1 MNNVNVE
8 KGRIWTTYPNHLAV
22 GWCKLVNAVVIIC
35 LAVYFFVIPGFII
48 LRNVSN
54 PDIGKPGI
62 PGIAWQIHR
71 EISPKLAKWAKN
83 RVASGRAACL
93 QLVDVPSTE
102 WPMFGCVFYLMATEN
117 LQKAWEEN
125 NSLAPVAPREYA
137 REAIGAAIDLIM
149 DPVHHTWVKQHWG
162 PNYLHRENVFFRSL
176 LIRGIISH
184 EKIVKDGKYLDI
196 LKDQVLTLSVEL
208 DKSKFGILDDYPSEC
223 YPIDVLASIAWIK
236 SAGELIGID
245 NSKFVERSVRAF
257 KGKMLDTR
265 GLPPFVMDSWT
276 GTFLPSDF
284 GEKYRCSRG
293 TGNSWVLI
301 FCRDLWPD
309 IAESWYAAYEKYF
322 WQDKWWANG
331 FREFPND
338 MPGLNYT
345 YDVDSG
351 PIVAGFSPAANAFG
365 IAMARA
371 NGRFDHA
378 YILTAQVLA
387 ACWPLLDGTMLGAR
401 ILSNQAHAPYLG
413 ESAICYFLTQQ
424 PVAGVNIVTGGRV
437 PVFVFILVLFYYWG
451 IGIMAILSAFLSI
464 RSWHR
469 DKETVHITVERLQ
482 ILTWIILN
490 FSGLAVMYAGY
501 IGAGILL
508 VLLAQFLPRYRMV
521 QCGDKS

>member
-8 KGRIWTTYPNHLAV
+8 KQQMLNTSRNHLAAD
-22 GWCKLVNAVVIIC
+22 WCKLVNAVVILC

-48 LRNVSN
+48 LRNVSKA
-54 PDIGKPGI
+54 DIGKPGI
-62 PGIAWQIHR
+62 SGIAWQMHR
-71 EISPKLAKWAKN
+71 EISPKLAKWAKD
-83 RVASGRAACL
+83 RVASGRAAHL

-117 LQKAWEEN
+117 LQKAWEGD

-137 REAIGAAIDLIM
+137 REAIGAAMELIM
-149 DPVHHTWVKQHWG
+149 DPVHHTWVKEHWG

-176 LIRGIISH
+176 LIKGITSH
-184 EKIVKDGKYLDI
+184 EKIMKNGKLLDT
-196 LKDQVLTLSVEL
+196 LKDQVITLAVEL

-257 KGKMLDTR
+257 QGKMLDER

-276 GTFLPSDF
+276 GTLLPADY

-293 TGNSWVLI
+293 IGNSWVLI
-301 FCRDLWPD
+301 FVRELWPET
-309 IAESWYAAYEKYF
+309 AEKWYALYEKYF

-331 FREFPND
+331 FREFPKD
-338 MPGLNYT
+338 MPGLNYA

-351 PIVAGFSPAANAFG
+351 PIIAGFSPAANAFG

-387 ACWPLLDGTMLGAR
+387 SCWPLLDGTMLGAR

-424 PVAGVNIVTGGRV
+424 PLAGVKIVTGSRM
-437 PVFVFILVLFYYWG
+437 PLFVYILVLFYYWG
-451 IGIMAILSAFLSI
+451 IGVMLTWSTISCMRQWNNDRVVAVIPA
-464 RSWHR
+464 
-469 DKETVHITVERLQ
+469 KRLQ
-482 ILTWIILN
+482 TGMWTLLYL
-490 FSGLAVMYAGY
+490 SGLTLAFAGH

-508 VLLAQFLPRYRMV
+508 ALLAQFLPRYRMPR
-521 QCGDKS
+521 CGNEE